1 MAFQVKVEYGKK
13 RFETFLPE
21 NVSYNGL
28 VTLKK
33 YCSSSA
39 QIDADKIRLR
49 FRDEDCEMVNGVK
62 QIIFAFLEMLFT
74 AKDRDPN
81 KIFIQANEIKLSIP
95 AQNEAS
101 GICFRQKNLR

>member
-1 MAFQVKVEYGKK
+1 MF
-13 RFETFLPE
+13 
-21 NVSYNGL
+21 
-28 VTLKK
+28 
-33 YCSSSA
+33 
-39 QIDADKIRLR
+39 
-49 FRDEDCEMVNGVK
+49 VK

-95 AQNEAS
+95 VQNEAS